1 MTRKRLLVAA
11 VIALVAAII
20 PVRTDANATLGV
32 ELSTAACAE
41 AGCGSLSLI
50 DCFCP
55 DMQFPNLRPRC
66 DDPPLPD

>member
-1 MTRKRLLVAA
+1 MTRKRLLTAT
-11 VIALVAAII
+11 VIALAAAII
-20 PVRTDANATLGV
+20 PVTTDANATLRL

-55 DMQFPNLRPRC
+55 DMQFPNLRPQC
-66 DDPPLPD
+66 DDPPED

>member
-1 MTRKRLLVAA
+1 MTRKRLPVAA

-20 PVRTDANATLGV
+20 PVTTDANATHRI

-55 DMQFPNLRPRC
+55 DMQFPNRKPWC
-66 DDPPLPD
+66 DDPPFRD

>member
-1 MTRKRLLVAA
+1 MIRKRLLAA
-11 VIALVAAII
+11 TGIAFVAAII
-20 PVRTDANATLGV
+20 PVTTDANATLRM

-55 DMQFPNLRPRC
+55 DMQFPNRKPRC
-66 DDPPLPD
+66 DDPPED